1 MSDSEKIKI
10 ALQDLQKLYPEVD
23 VAKEYAGSTHPN
35 TEEFLREAIAVDWT
49 TRWPMDAAM
58 YFSGQLIQLYP
69 LLAQNRGNIYFA
81 GDHLSSQTQF
91 IAGVLESSQFTVEQ
105 LVHQQYSKAI
115 SVKYLNSNS
124 FFNS

>member
-10 ALQDLQKLYPEVD
+10 ALQDWQKLYPEVD
-23 VAKEYAGSTHPN
+23 VAKEYAGSTDPN
-35 TEEFLREAIAVDWT
+35 TEEFLREAIAIDWT

-81 GDHLSSQTQF
+81 GDHLSSQTQLL
-91 IAGVLESSQFTVEQ
+91 LE
-105 LVHQQYSKAI
+105 
-115 SVKYLNSNS
+115 YLNPHSLPSSSWCINS
-124 FFNS
+124 IAKLYQ